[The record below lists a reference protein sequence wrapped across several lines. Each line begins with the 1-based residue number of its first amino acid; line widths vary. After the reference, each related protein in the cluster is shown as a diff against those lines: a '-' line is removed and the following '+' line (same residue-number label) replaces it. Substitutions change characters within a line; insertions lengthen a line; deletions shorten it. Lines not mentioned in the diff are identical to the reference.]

1 MHTSDTSSNVAT
13 SWLNVAHRSL
23 PLSMRTH
30 KCVAIIAATHGV
42 LGLSD
47 AVALFMFVAALL
59 AHSGSLLTHS
69 PAPGGSAALGAHERM
84 FDFLLDAASAQASG
98 EAVGE
103 QRAGCVRASD
113 AQAPAVV
120 RAEEGVPRDIAANV
134 VVVGPRMEAR
144 GPRRQRVKHDLVN
157 SS

>member
-1 MHTSDTSSNVAT
+1 
-13 SWLNVAHRSL
+13 
-23 PLSMRTH
+23 MRTH

-47 AVALFMFVAALL
+47 AVARFMFVAALL

-69 PAPGGSAALGAHERM
+69 PAPGGSAALGAPERM

-98 EAVGE
+98 EGVGE
-103 QRAGCVRASD
+103 LRAGWVRASD

-120 RAEEGVPRDIAANV
+120 RAEEDVPRDIAANV
-134 VVVGPRMEAR
+134 VAVGPHMEAR
-144 GPRRQRVKHDLVN
+144 GGPRRQRFKCDLAN
-157 SS
+157 SSCRQNSRATYVFVSVSMVCEWRC